1 MYTYIYTYIYIYIFI
16 YVHMY
21 LYVPYV
27 YVYIYNVSAR
37 YVCNVSQYIAESNY
51 VHFGIGSVQLALCQW
66 MLIPN

>member
-1 MYTYIYTYIYIYIFI
+1 MY
-16 YVHMY
+16 HMSMCI
-21 LYVPYV
+21 
-27 YVYIYNVSAR
+27 YIYNVSAR